1 MSKFVETVT
10 KGVAPVVTKFGT
22 KAPLIGA
29 AVLLTGGAGLGG
41 YFTVRHFRKKRMER
55 AVESHFENE
64 EKEDK

>member
-1 MSKFVETVT
+1 MGKFVETVS
-10 KGVAPVVTKFGT
+10 KSVAPVVAKLGT

-55 AVESHFENE
+55 ALEDRWGN